1 MYNRFLTSQMQFF
14 ATKYPIVTVLGPRQ
28 SGKTTLVK
36 KAFHHLP
43 YVNLENIEN
52 RLLAKNDPNSFIA
65 KYPNG
70 AVFDEIQRVPELLS
84 SIQVKV
90 DEDERKG
97 LFILT
102 GSHQLDL
109 DSAISQS
116 LAGRTSILKLLPLS
130 LLELRDNH
138 LELSL
143 EDVILH
149 GGYPRIYKDNLP
161 LHNAFSSYFQTYVER
176 DVRSIINIKDVLVFE
191 KFIKLLAARVGQII
205 NYSSLAVDVGVSAV
219 TIKQWISIL
228 EASYLIFRLP
238 PYYENFGKRIIKSS
252 KIYFLDTGLLCYLLC
267 LENQEALLK
276 DQFFGNIFENFT
288 ILELYKF
295 FCNNAKDPRMYF
307 FRDSVGNEVDILLQ
321 KGTTL
326 TPIEI
331 KSSKTFSTAFLSGL
345 NYFYDQVS
353 DKAKD
358 GCIIY
363 RGEAEQKIHPY
374 HLYPIEKCTQIL
386 EQPNKKGF

>member
-1 MYNRFLTSQMQFF
+1 MYNRFLTSQVQFF

-109 DSAISQS
+109 HSAISQS

-161 LHNAFSSYFQTYVER
+161 LHNAFTSYFQTYVER

-238 PYYENFGKRIIKSS
+238 PYYENFGKRIIKSP

-295 FCNNAKDPRMYF
+295 YCNNAKDPRMYF

-374 HLYPIEKCTQIL
+374 HLYPIEKCTRIL

>member
-1 MYNRFLTSQMQFF
+1 MYKRFLISQVQFF
-14 ATKYPIVTVLGPRQ
+14 ATKYPIVTILGPRQ

-36 KAFHHLP
+36 KAFDHLP

-52 RLLAKNDPNSFIA
+52 RVLAKNDPNSFIA

-70 AVFDEIQRVPELLS
+70 AIFDEIQRVPDLLS

-109 DSAISQS
+109 HSAISQS

-138 LELSL
+138 VELSL
-143 EDVILH
+143 EEVILQ

-161 LHNAFSSYFQTYVER
+161 LHNAFTSYFQTYVER

-191 KFIKLLAARVGQII
+191 KFIRLLASRVGQII

-228 EASYLIFRLP
+228 EASYLIFRLQ
-238 PYYENFGKRIIKSS
+238 PYFENFGKRVIKSP
-252 KIYFLDTGLLCYLLC
+252 KIFFLDTGLLCYLLGI
-267 LENQEALLK
+267 ESKEALLE
-276 DQFFGNIFENFT
+276 DQLFGNIFENFT
-288 ILELYKF
+288 ILELYKYSY
-295 FCNNAKDPRMYF
+295 NNAKDPKMYF
-307 FRDSVGNEVDILLQ
+307 FRDLVGNEIDILLQ
-321 KGTTL
+321 RGSSL

-331 KSSKTFSTAFLSGL
+331 KSSKTFSSSFLSGL
-345 NYFYDQVS
+345 NYFYLQAGN
-353 DKAKD
+353 KAKD
-358 GCIIY
+358 GAIIY
-363 RGEAEQKIHPY
+363 RGDAEQKIHQY
-374 HLYPIEKCTQIL
+374 QLYPIERCTQAL
-386 EQPNKKGF
+386 EQLR